1 VFTVPNAP
9 DAGWSSR
16 CDRLLRDSKS
26 VAVFAL
32 AFIRPGAYGVAL
44 LTGRGVVGRGWFG
57 DLFRVCVRS
66 LTRLVRSRNRG
77 RRWELRPPICWKMAS
92 IAARQIERDST
103 KAHLFEAISGLAGT
117 MTASENGSMVRWW
130 LLDSADT
137 GIGQ

>member
-77 RRWELRPPICWKMAS
+77 RRWELRPPICWKMA
-92 IAARQIERDST
+92 
-103 KAHLFEAISGLAGT
+103 HLFEAISGLAGT